1 MSLAP
6 WDIAICMHDIEFF
19 TWRRTM
25 LSRFQEMASAED
37 IFQELQLQ
45 TQKLEFDYY
54 SLCVRHPVPFT
65 RPKVAYYSTYPEA
78 WVSYYQQHNFL
89 AIDPVLKPENFS
101 QGHLLWDDALFSEAQ
116 PLWDA
121 ARRHGLRRGVTQYLM
136 LSNRALGFLSLSRMS
151 AREGPIAHDELELK
165 LQLLVRESLNVL
177 ARLQH
182 EMVMTP
188 AMRFSKRETE
198 ILRWTAEGKTSAEIA
213 MILSI
218 SENTVNFHQKNMQK
232 KFNAPNKTQV
242 ACYAAATGII

>member
-37 IFQELQLQ
+37 VFQELQFQ

-121 ARRHGLRRGVTQYLM
+121 ARAHGLRRGVTQYLM

-151 AREGPIAHDELELK
+151 ARCARASGLFYHRRTGCTGYGPWPCHCSCRCCNHWC
-165 LQLLVRESLNVL
+165 V
-177 ARLQH
+177 
-182 EMVMTP
+182 
-188 AMRFSKRETE
+188 
-198 ILRWTAEGKTSAEIA
+198 WWCTA
-213 MILSI
+213 
-218 SENTVNFHQKNMQK
+218 
-232 KFNAPNKTQV
+232 
-242 ACYAAATGII
+242 